1 MPVTPHIVVDSFAG
15 RRVAILGLARSGRA
29 AARALVAGGAQILAW
44 DDNPAV
50 RGAVAAEI
58 PLCDLAQADWRHIPA
73 LVLSPGIPH
82 RYPEPHPAVRRAR
95 EAGTEII
102 GDIELLGRAQPEA
115 RYVGITGTNGK
126 STTTALIGHILA
138 SAGQRVEIGGNLGTA
153 ALALAPLGS
162 EGTYVLELS
171 SFQLELIGSLAFD
184 VAVLL
189 NITPDHLDRHG
200 GMAGYIAAK
209 RRIFAHQSAAST
221 AIVGID
227 DPICRALADELRRAG
242 PNVGRGRVVPISVT
256 ERAPGGVYVD
266 RGGLVDATRRQPIA
280 VLDLALAE
288 RLPGS
293 HNWQNAAAAYAAAR
307 SLGVAAEDAAGAI
320 RSFPGLAHRQELVD
334 TIDGVRFINDSKATN
349 ADAAEKALACYEAI
363 YWIAGGLPKA
373 GGITPLVPY
382 FGRLRHAYLIGTA
395 TEEFAATLGNS
406 VPFTRCG
413 DLATATAA
421 AAERARR
428 DGVPG
433 AVVLLSPAC
442 ASYDQFAN
450 FEVRGDAFRAFVAG
464 LRNAG
469 RRRRARPHPNP
480 HPTAG
485 EGREGVRARGPRSA
499 AESPR

>member
-1 MPVTPHIVVDSFAG
+1 MIVVNAFAG
-15 RRVAILGLARSGRA
+15 RSIAVLGLARSGRA
-29 AARALVAGGAQILAW
+29 AAHALAAGGASVLAW

-50 RGAVAAEI
+50 REAVAGEI
-58 PLCDLAQADWRHIPA
+58 PLCDPARADWRQIPA

-82 RYPEPHPAVRRAR
+82 FYPEPHPAVLRAR
-95 EAGTEII
+95 EAGSEII
-102 GDIELLGRAQPEA
+102 GDIELLGRSQPDA
-115 RYVGITGTNGK
+115 FYVGITGTNGK
-126 STTTALIGHILA
+126 STTTALVGHILA
-138 SAGQRVEIGGNLGTA
+138 TAGRRVEIGGNLGTA
-153 ALALAPLGS
+153 ALSLAPLGHD
-162 EGTYVLELS
+162 GTYVLEAS
-171 SFQLELIGSLAFD
+171 SFQLELIDSLAFD

-200 GMAGYIAAK
+200 GMDGYIAAK
-209 RRIFAHQSAAST
+209 RRIFAHQGAAST

-227 DPICRALADELRRAG
+227 DPICRAVADELRRAG
-242 PNVGRGRVVPISVT
+242 PGRVLPISVT
-256 ERAPGGVYVD
+256 ERAPGGVYAE
-266 RGGLVDATRRQPIA
+266 GGWLVDAIGREPMA

-307 SLGVAAEDAAGAI
+307 SVGVAIEHAAGAI

-334 TIDGVRFINDSKATN
+334 MIDGVRYINDSKATN

-373 GGITPLVPY
+373 GGITSLGPY
-382 FGRLRHAYLIGTA
+382 FRRLRHAYLIGTA

-442 ASYDQFAN
+442 ASYDQFAH
-450 FEVRGDAFRAFVAG
+450 FEARGDAFRALVAG
-464 LRNAG
+464 LHNAEHG
-469 RRRRARPHPNP
+469 R
-480 HPTAG
+480 
-485 EGREGVRARGPRSA
+485 
-499 AESPR
+499 

>member
-1 MPVTPHIVVDSFAG
+1 MPIAPHIVVDSFAG
-15 RRVAILGLARSGRA
+15 RRIAVLGLARSGRA
-29 AARALVAGGAQILAW
+29 AVRALAAGGAEILAW
-44 DDNPAV
+44 DDDPAV
-50 RGAVAAEI
+50 RDSLAAEM
-58 PLCDLAQADWRHIPA
+58 PLSDLAAADWRQIPA
-73 LVLSPGIPH
+73 LVLSPGIPQ
-82 RYPEPHPAVRRAR
+82 RYPEPHPAVLRAR
-95 EAGTEII
+95 AAGSEII
-102 GDIELLGRAQPEA
+102 GDIELLGRARPDA

-138 SAGQRVEIGGNLGTA
+138 AARQRVEIGGNLGTP
-153 ALALAPLGS
+153 ALSLAPLGG
-162 EGTYVLELS
+162 EGIYVLECS

-209 RRIFAHQSAAST
+209 RRIFARQRAAST

-227 DPICRALADELRRAG
+227 DPICRAVADELGRAG
-242 PNVGRGRVVPISVT
+242 PARVVPISVI
-256 ERAPGGVYVD
+256 ESAPGGVYVD
-266 RGGLVDATRRQPIA
+266 RGRLVDATGGRPVE

-307 SLGVAAEDAAGAI
+307 SVGVAAEEAAGAI

-334 TIDGVRFINDSKATN
+334 TIDSVRYINDSKATN

-363 YWIAGGLPKA
+363 YWIVGGLPKA
-373 GGITPLVPY
+373 GGITPLAPY
-382 FGRLRHAYLIGTA
+382 FRRLRHAYLIGTA

-413 DLATATAA
+413 DLRTATQA
-421 AAERARR
+421 AAEQARQ
-428 DGVPG
+428 DGASG

-450 FEVRGDAFRAFVAG
+450 FEVRGDAFRALVAE
-464 LRNAG
+464 LHNAERG
-469 RRRRARPHPNP
+469 RPAR
-480 HPTAG
+480 
-485 EGREGVRARGPRSA
+485 VRARGPRSDA
-499 AESPR
+499 DSAR